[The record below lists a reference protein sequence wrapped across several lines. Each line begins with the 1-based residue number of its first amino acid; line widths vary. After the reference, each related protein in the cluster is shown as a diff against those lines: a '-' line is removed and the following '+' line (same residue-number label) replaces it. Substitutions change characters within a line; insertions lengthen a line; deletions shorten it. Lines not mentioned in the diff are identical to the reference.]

1 MADSVSNGA
10 EPLEAIEVR
19 LRQHVQRLAGEIG
32 ERNIFRPAALKAA
45 ADYLRREW
53 RAQGYEVTT
62 QAYQAGGVASENLE
76 VARQGRDRPGEIIL
90 VGAHYDTVEG
100 SPGADDNA
108 SGIAVLLEL
117 SRLFA
122 TAETARTVRFVAFV
136 NEEPPFFFGDL
147 MGSGVYAR
155 AARLRGDDIR
165 LMVSLEMLGCY
176 SDAPGS
182 QSYPPLLGFFHPDR
196 GNFLALVSNFASRK
210 QLRQMEA
217 AFRAGSDFPLET
229 LTAFEFLPGVA
240 WSDHLSFWRQ
250 RYPALMVTDTAFF
263 RYGHYHGA
271 GDTPEKLD
279 YRRMALA
286 TQALFATF
294 SRLAE

>member
-1 MADSVSNGA
+1 MADSGA
-10 EPLEAIEVR
+10 NASASLDAIEGR
-19 LRQHVQRLAGEIG
+19 LRRHVQRLAGEIG
-32 ERNIFRPAALKAA
+32 ERNIFRPVALGAA
-45 ADYLRREW
+45 ADYVRGEW
-53 RAQGYEVTT
+53 AAQGYEVAA
-62 QAYQAGGVASENLE
+62 QAYQAGGVASENIE
-76 VARQGRDRPGEIIL
+76 VARPGRERSGEIIL

-122 TAETARTVRFVAFV
+122 TAKMARTLRFVAFV
-136 NEEPPFFFGDL
+136 NEEPPFFFGDQ

-182 QSYPPLLGFFHPDR
+182 QSYPPLLGLFHPDR
-196 GNFLALVSNFASRK
+196 GNFLALVSNFSSRK

-217 AFRAGSDFPLET
+217 AFRASSDFPLET

-240 WSDHLSFWRQ
+240 WSDHLSFWRE
-250 RYPALMVTDTAFF
+250 RFPALMVTDTAFF

-294 SRLAE
+294 RRLAE